1 MTLASK
7 AEDVVVLATFYSFI
21 MLLLAIVS
29 MFTTGSY
36 LVSGEVEAWASVGAC
51 MVGMFAML
59 IVMCA
64 TTIPAALRI
73 AKESGTAESQ
83 RALYVFLLLPLL
95 FLGVMVGNSANYFLN
110 VLIFG
115 WPLFLASSILMFLAA
130 SWLRTEANLMGFKVR
145 CGSCE
150 RTFDIDRDEVMAYC
164 HWCGAPNW
172 NPLRPEA
179 RRIAERN
186 LVAYETKMPILPAEF
201 TTRSGESF
209 RSLKGSVVGFLIV
222 TSACSMAGGLVVLY
236 YAWDE
241 EEVLIGTGFT
251 VGGVIGFYALYQL
264 ARMRS
269 FFAPVMAS
277 AVLLTLALFAFILFA
292 VCGVLLGGFAVVTF
306 YLSVQLWL
314 RTGKGRKI
322 RVPAGSVEGEVIDTA
337 RSR

>member
-29 MFTTGSY
+29 AFMTGSY
-36 LVSGEVEAWASVGAC
+36 LVTGEVEAWASVGAC

-64 TTIPAALRI
+64 TTIPTAMRV
-73 AKESGTAESQ
+73 AKESGTRESQ
-83 RALYVFLLLPLL
+83 RALYVFLLLPLV

-115 WPLFLASSILMFLAA
+115 WPLFLVSSILMFLAA
-130 SWLRTEANLMGFKVR
+130 SWLRTEAKLMGFKVR
-145 CGSCE
+145 CGSCDSA
-150 RTFDIDRDEVMAYC
+150 FDVDRDETVACC

-179 RRIAERN
+179 RRIAERR
-186 LVAYETKMPILPAEF
+186 LVAYEARMPQVPAEF

-209 RSLKGSVVGFLIV
+209 RNLKGSVVGFLIV

-241 EEVLIGTGFT
+241 EEALIGLGFT
-251 VGGVIGFYALYQL
+251 AGGIIGLYALYQV
-264 ARMRS
+264 ARRGS
-269 FFAPVMAS
+269 FFAPVVAS

-306 YLSVQLWL
+306 YLSVQLWM
-314 RTGKGRKI
+314 RTGRGRKI
-322 RVPAGSVEGEVIDTA
+322 RVPAGTVGEEAFEVT